1 VDDAEDMADCAL
13 ALSASSRPIN
23 VVRSVEKVLLK
34 SSVLDLKSGQP

>member
-1 VDDAEDMADCAL
+1 VGNTEDTADCAL
-13 ALSASSRPIN
+13 TLSASSRPIN